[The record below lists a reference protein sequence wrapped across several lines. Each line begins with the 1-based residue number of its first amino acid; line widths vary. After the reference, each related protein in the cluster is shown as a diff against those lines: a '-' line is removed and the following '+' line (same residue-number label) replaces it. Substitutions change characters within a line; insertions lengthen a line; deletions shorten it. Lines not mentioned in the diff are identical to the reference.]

1 MHQQCYRIDHL
12 CIEFIKSRRM
22 NEPVFFQKLLTKQQ
36 LNPTEILLCLS
47 HLNHVV
53 YLKNVKQP
61 VIAILASEYMLM
73 QNNKI
78 QKFTR
83 TSLNQYQQENEP
95 IDFNQFFKQDLQNHT
110 SDFNGGLIGFIS
122 YDEAAQQHVNIQSK
136 NQPSLFLGIYCSYI
150 KLTDQGWTFF
160 SHEHEAEAIF
170 QVLQNALQNKNKS
183 SKENQNFTL
192 TRPCTAR
199 WTKKQYVNAFN
210 QIQDYIRA
218 GDCYQI
224 NLTQEFTTKAQGLLL
239 DTAEAF
245 WQLTDAPYSG
255 YLKIND
261 FELLSCSPELFI
273 EFEANRKITTKPI
286 KGTMPRYSDV
296 AQDEQS
302 KQSLIHSKK
311 DQAENVMIVDLL
323 RNDLSVYAETGS
335 VKTPK
340 LFEIKSFNQVH
351 HMVSEVTARLR
362 QDINP
367 FHVLMSALPGGS
379 ITGAPKIRAM
389 QIIEEL
395 EGAPRGAYCGSM
407 GYFNFDGTG
416 SWNILIRSIQ
426 KYQED
431 ISVWAGGGIT
441 IASDCDAEYQ
451 ECFDK
456 VSAML
461 DLLNTWY
468 KPNQQKSDS

>member
-1 MHQQCYRIDHL
+1 
-12 CIEFIKSRRM
+12 M
-22 NEPVFFQKLLTKQQ
+22 NKPVFFKKLLTKQQ

-61 VIAILASEYMLM
+61 VIAFLASEYMLVH
-73 QNNKI
+73 NKKI

-83 TSLNQYQQENEP
+83 ISLNQYQQKNEP
-95 IDFNQFFKQDLQNHT
+95 IDFNHFFKQGLQNHS

-122 YDEAAQQHVNIQSK
+122 YDEAAQQQVNIQSK

-170 QVLQNALQNKNKS
+170 QVLQNALQNKNKP

-273 EFEANRKITTKPI
+273 KFEANRKITTKPI
-286 KGTMPRYSDV
+286 KGTIKGRTRCVRSAKRPTSRKPHPPIGVIISSEEAV
-296 AQDEQS
+296 FVS
-302 KQSLIHSKK
+302 P
-311 DQAENVMIVDLL
+311 
-323 RNDLSVYAETGS
+323 
-335 VKTPK
+335 PK
-340 LFEIKSFNQVH
+340 LFRAIE
-351 HMVSEVTARLR
+351 
-362 QDINP
+362 
-367 FHVLMSALPGGS
+367 
-379 ITGAPKIRAM
+379 KIVGNM
-389 QIIEEL
+389 
-395 EGAPRGAYCGSM
+395 
-407 GYFNFDGTG
+407 
-416 SWNILIRSIQ
+416 
-426 KYQED
+426 
-431 ISVWAGGGIT
+431 
-441 IASDCDAEYQ
+441 IAS
-451 ECFDK
+451 K
-456 VSAML
+456 
-461 DLLNTWY
+461 
-468 KPNQQKSDS
+468 K